1 MKNNSTSAPR
11 KGHAGENGHWFQAR
25 GWWASLRSANWQQRI
40 DALFQKDRVW
50 GVVFVI
56 FFALMLPRPGTGID
70 LSGLQIG
77 DLAPVDI
84 RAPYELEVQDEQT
97 TQEREQAERDKV
109 LPLYDYNSTYV
120 EDLKERLHE
129 GFERARLTLSAAL
142 RKAASSPQG
151 EQRVHRQEVLKTPPE
166 SLVKKLRQ
174 DLGFRIDNDTIKAL
188 LAAEF
193 NIEVETGIFAALTRS
208 LRGVVISDAQLDAR
222 NPEVR
227 VRDIK
232 SGQEWKETN
241 LDQNPDLELARAR
254 FSEEFQRLKLPPAKT
269 QRRVIEDFFA
279 QFVTPT
285 LTLNSSET
293 EKRREEAA
301 ANVVPLVTLYPR
313 GKLIARKG
321 EELSDEVISVL
332 RVLGERKHAAI
343 EMRGLTGNVIL
354 LTMLGFF
361 LWRYANF
368 HSRAFRGVKNLFG
381 MLVFVSVLM
390 GILAGGAS
398 WLAETIAS
406 SFETLPYNRVDAY
419 HYLGPVA
426 AGAMLVTLLANARIA
441 MVYSIFFSLLYGM
454 MQGWNFHLTL
464 FCLLSHFAAI
474 YGVTHY
480 QQRTALYRAGI
491 LVGLANFVAASSIHL
506 LTGSFSRDPLILKNL
521 LFDALCGFGGGLL
534 IVFVVSFLLPWFESL
549 FNVLTDVRLLELS
562 NLNNPLLKRLALVA
576 PGSYN
581 HSVMVGTLAE
591 AGAEALRLNPL
602 FCRVAS
608 YYHDIGKVTK
618 PDYFIENQRDGE
630 NRHEKL
636 APHMSALIISSHVKE
651 GLRLGREHNLPQKI
665 LDIIPQHHGTRLM
678 SFFYKKAKKLETDVD
693 EVDVNLYRYQGPK
706 PQTKEAAIFM
716 MADAVEAAARTLEE
730 PTPQRLREM
739 MKKITNDIVLDGQ
752 LDQCDLTFADLN
764 RILDAYVK
772 TLVSVYHHRI
782 EYPGYEFPTSRERV
796 EEEAGVHR

>member
-1 MKNNSTSAPR
+1 MKNNLNSAPR
-11 KGHAGENGHWFQAR
+11 RGPARNNGHWFRSR
-25 GWWASLRSANWQQRI
+25 GWWSSLRSANWQRRI

-50 GVVFVI
+50 GVVFVL
-56 FFALMLPRPGTGID
+56 FFALLLPRPGTGID
-70 LSGLQIG
+70 LSGLHLG

-84 RAPYELEVQDEQT
+84 RAPYELEVQDEQST
-97 TQEREQAERDKV
+97 EERRQAERDKV
-109 LPLYDYNSTYV
+109 LPVYDYNSTYV

-142 RKAASSPQG
+142 REAASSPQA
-151 EQRVHRQEVLKTPPE
+151 EQRARRQALLKTPPE

-174 DLGFRIDNDTIKAL
+174 DLGFRIDNDTIKVL

-193 NIEVETGIFAALTRS
+193 KTDIESGIFAALTRS
-208 LRGVVISDAQLDAR
+208 LRGFVISDAQLDAR

-241 LDQNPDLELARAR
+241 LDQNPDLGLARSR
-254 FSEEFQRLKLPPAKT
+254 FSEEFQRIKLPPSRT
-269 QRRVIEDFFA
+269 QRRVIENFFA

-293 EKRREEAA
+293 EKRREEAV

-313 GKLIARKG
+313 GKLIAREG
-321 EELSDEVISVL
+321 EELSAEVVSVL

-343 EMRGLTGNVIL
+343 EIRGLTGNVIL
-354 LTMLGFF
+354 LIMLGFF

-368 HSRAFRGVKNLFG
+368 HSRAFRGVQNLFG
-381 MLVFVSVLM
+381 MLVFVSLLM
-390 GILAGGAS
+390 GILTWGAS

-406 SFETLPYNRVDAY
+406 SVETLPYNRIDAY
-419 HYLGPVA
+419 HYLIPVA
-426 AGAMLVTLLANARIA
+426 AGAMLVTLLTNARIA

-454 MQGWNFHLTL
+454 MQGWDFHLTL
-464 FCLLSHFAAI
+464 FCVLSHFAAI

-480 QQRTALYRAGI
+480 QQRTALYRAGA
-491 LVGLANFVAASSIHL
+491 LVGLANFVAAGSIHL
-506 LTGSFSRDPLILKNL
+506 LTGSFSRDPLLVENL
-521 LFDALCGFGGGLL
+521 LFDSLCGFGGGLL

-591 AGAEALRLNPL
+591 AGAEALHLNPL

-618 PDYFIENQRDGE
+618 PNYFVENQRDGE

-678 SFFYKKAKKLETDVD
+678 SFFYRKAKKLETEVN

-716 MADAVEAAARTLEE
+716 LADAIEAAARTLEE
-730 PTPQRLREM
+730 PTPQRLLEM
-739 MKKITNDIVLDGQ
+739 MKKIANDIVLDGQ
-752 LDQCDLTFADLN
+752 LDQCDLTFADLD
-764 RILDAYVK
+764 RILNAYVK

-782 EYPGYEFPTSRERV
+782 EYPGYEFPSSRERV
-796 EEEAGVHR
+796 EEEASVHK